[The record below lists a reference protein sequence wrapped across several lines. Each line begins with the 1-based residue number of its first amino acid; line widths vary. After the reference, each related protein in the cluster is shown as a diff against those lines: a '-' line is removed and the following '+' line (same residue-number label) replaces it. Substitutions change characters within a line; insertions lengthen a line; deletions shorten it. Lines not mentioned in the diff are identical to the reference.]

1 MNRVLISQGKRN
13 LSVMTEVN
21 QGGNKKKHQCSG
33 PILGDGR
40 RAEKRN
46 VGEFD
51 IEVGLTQALK
61 ISGPGSFWSFYVKLT
76 QDMGNVKPY
85 ECL

>member
-1 MNRVLISQGKRN
+1 
-13 LSVMTEVN
+13 MTEIN

-33 PILGDGR
+33 PTLGDGR

-51 IEVGLTQALK
+51 IEVGLTQGLK
-61 ISGPGSFWSFYVKLT
+61 ISGPGSFCYFYVKLT
-76 QDMGNVKPY
+76 QDLGHVRPY